1 MSKSRKLNKGRKKRR
16 KTITIAFL
24 GIDGSGKSTHA
35 EKIASWLNDE
45 GLNCKVIPF
54 HKWVFADRLKKRFG
68 KHVDK
73 GREEESLKPYV
84 PPRYS
89 LPALIKPLI
98 ALIDNV
104 LMYYL
109 SKWKYRDCDVII
121 FDRFICATFIKFK
134 ALNYHVEWIRPI
146 WNGVKPEVGVVFD
159 VPLERSIEMIKGR
172 GDHILYTPEQLSI
185 EREEYLRMAKKHDY
199 PVFNTVEPFEL
210 VHDRVKRY
218 LEKILISYGFIMGTE
233 AEAK

>member
-1 MSKSRKLNKGRKKRR
+1 MSKSRKLNKGRKKKRR

-35 EKIASWLNDE
+35 EKIASWLQANE
-45 GLNCKVIPF
+45 VKCKIIPF
-54 HKWVFADRLKKRFG
+54 HKWLFADKLKKRFG

-73 GREEESLKPYV
+73 GRGEESLKPYV

-146 WNGVKPEVGVVFD
+146 WVNFKTDYGFVFD
-159 VPLERSIEMIKGR
+159 VPEDISIERQIKR
-172 GDHILYTPEQLSI
+172 GDPIIYTKEQLSI
-185 EREEYLRMAKKHDY
+185 EQEEYRKYAKKSGFPLLDGREN
-199 PVFNTVEPFEL
+199 VKENFN
-210 VHDRVKRY
+210 
-218 LEKILISYGFIMGTE
+218 LIMRKMEMEGLGND
-233 AEAK
+233 